1 MFCNTL
7 LCGFIDFIIFPCA
20 DYDNQHVIVMTDKL
34 ERLVLFLFP
43 RSFP

>member
-34 ERLVLFLFP
+34 VHDTQTGSTEFDF
-43 RSFP
+43 